1 MEENTITQEKKLEEN
16 TITNEEKEELGS
28 ALGIW
33 REERHSIEEEDTHV
47 AAKEKTPVKLKLDF
61 ASFVSTNYSS
71 QSSSEIANS
80 TLVALIV
87 LELSDGKPST
97 PKHIFLVLT
106 ATRLDIR

>member
-1 MEENTITQEKKLEEN
+1 MEENTITQEKKLDENTITQEKKLEEN

-61 ASFVSTNYSS
+61 AS
-71 QSSSEIANS
+71 
-80 TLVALIV
+80 LPPPPPPPPPP
-87 LELSDGKPST
+87 SDGKE
-97 PKHIFLVLT
+97 
-106 ATRLDIR
+106 